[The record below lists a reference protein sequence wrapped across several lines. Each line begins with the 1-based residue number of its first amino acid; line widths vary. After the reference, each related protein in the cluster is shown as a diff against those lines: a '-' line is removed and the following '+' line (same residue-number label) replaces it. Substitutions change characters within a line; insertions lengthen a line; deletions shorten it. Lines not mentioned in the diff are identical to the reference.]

1 MKNKRVIILII
12 IITLI
17 YLFAFNMIYIYQ
29 KNIYKKNYNDFV
41 NNIIYVIN
49 EKYPDISKKE
59 ISDILNGITNYDYL
73 NEYGI
78 DSKSEFA
85 LISMNNENKKIL
97 IINNII
103 FALFILLLSIILI
116 TKKNYENKKLEEI
129 INLIEEINK
138 KNYNLN
144 IKGSDETIISKLKS
158 EIYKTVVMLKNDAE
172 NTLHDKMVVK
182 TYLED
187 ISHQI
192 KTPLTVI
199 NIALDNLID
208 NSNMDEKEKNKF
220 ISKIAKESSNIYSL
234 VQNLLKLSKFDVN
247 VINFINKKVS
257 IKSLLNKALDK
268 TTFLADLKNIDV
280 KLNIINNFYM
290 NIDINWQ
297 AEAISNIVKNAIEY
311 SKTHDIIYIN
321 ADDNK
326 IYSKIEIIN
335 NGIIS
340 DKEINKIFN
349 RFYTNNKGYSEK
361 VGIGLSLAK
370 NIIEKNNGKIYADSK
385 DGKIIFTIKYYK

>member
-234 VQNLLKLSKFDVN
+234 VQNLLKLSRFDVN